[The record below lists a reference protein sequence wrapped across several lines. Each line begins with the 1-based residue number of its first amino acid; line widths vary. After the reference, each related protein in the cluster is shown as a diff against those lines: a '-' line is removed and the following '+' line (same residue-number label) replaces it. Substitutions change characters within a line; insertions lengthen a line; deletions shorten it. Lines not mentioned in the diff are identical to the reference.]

1 MPWPAL
7 GQWLVGFVFT
17 QAVEMPLY
25 VSATA
30 SWRVA
35 FFASALTHPVVWF
48 LFPLLP
54 LAYWPMVALA
64 ELFAVLAEA
73 WWLRAHGV
81 SRALLWSL
89 AANGAS
95 ATVGLLSRA
104 AFGVP

>member
-1 MPWPAL
+1 MPWLAL
-7 GQWLVGFVFT
+7 GQWVVGFAFT
-17 QAVEMPLY
+17 QAIEVPLY
-25 VSATA
+25 FRATA

-48 LFPLLP
+48 LFPLLS

-64 ELFAVLAEA
+64 ELFAVLVEA

-89 AANGAS
+89 VVNGTSAS
-95 ATVGLLSRA
+95 VGLLLRA